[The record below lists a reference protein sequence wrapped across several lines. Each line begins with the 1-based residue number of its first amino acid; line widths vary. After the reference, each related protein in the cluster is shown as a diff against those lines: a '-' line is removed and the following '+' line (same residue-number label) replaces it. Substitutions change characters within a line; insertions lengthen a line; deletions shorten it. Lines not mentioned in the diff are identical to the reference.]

1 MQRRRNQETT
11 ADMAAMDATVLERRD
26 RRFGLKL
33 ALPSLVA
40 LFLVIVFPILSAGY
54 TSLYDYT
61 LISPGYDFFVGLEN
75 YGKALADP
83 EFRHSMALTSFFVL
97 AVVLLEFTL
106 GFLVALMLNQVKHG
120 KPIYYAILL
129 CPLLM
134 NPVIVGLIWRMFLH
148 PTLGIVNY
156 LLSLVGIDAVN
167 WLGDTKVALWTIVMV
182 DIWHQ
187 VSFMIVLLLAGL
199 SALPREPYEAARVDG
214 ASSLQSFIHITLP
227 LMRPVIMVTLL
238 IRLIFAVKTYDLVYI
253 MTRGGPGVSTDLVSY
268 FIYRTAFVSLNI
280 GEASAMSLIL
290 LAVILVLTT
299 YLYRY
304 MRSLR

>member
-1 MQRRRNQETT
+1 MT
-11 ADMAAMDATVLERRD
+11 AVHATALERRD
-26 RRFGLKL
+26 RRFGLAL
-33 ALPSLVA
+33 ALPSLIA

-61 LISPGYDFFVGLEN
+61 LISPGYDFFLGLEN
-75 YGKALADP
+75 YAKAVADP
-83 EFRHSMALTSFFVL
+83 EFRHAMALTAFFVL
-97 AVVLLEFTL
+97 AVVLLEFAL
-106 GFLVALMLNQVKHG
+106 GFLVALMLNEVKRG

-148 PTLGIVNY
+148 PSLGIVNY
-156 LLSLVGIDAVN
+156 LLSTVGIGAVN
-167 WLGDTKVALWTIVMV
+167 WLGDTKIALWTVVMV

-214 ASSLQSFIHITLP
+214 ASSLQTFVHITLP

-238 IRLIFAVKTYDLVYI
+238 IRLIFAVKTYDLIYI

-290 LAVILVLTT
+290 LAVILALTAW
-299 YLYRY
+299 LYRY